1 MADPLDN
8 LCGPGK
14 ALRAEAPDAAQLAGL
29 LRSGLAGLNDAGNTS
44 LSLES
49 SFDIGPSA
57 TARGRH
63 NVDDNA
69 SVFDKI

>member
-14 ALRAEAPDAAQLAGL
+14 ALRAEAPDAAELAGRI
-29 LRSGLAGLNDAGNTS
+29 RSGLARLNDAGNTS

-49 SFDIGPSA
+49 SFDTSQSA
-57 TARGRH
+57 TARRRKT
-63 NVDDNA
+63 DDTA